1 MRPEDIVLRPFIL
14 SLIVSYDTIMKPPY
28 TISPSILNLVAS
40 ISLKIGEASA
50 HYLDKKSP
58 QLRKANR
65 IKTIQATLGIEGNSL
80 SESQVQAIEE
90 GKVLLGFERDQKEV
104 QNALALYERWNEF
117 NGSKSYSFLSA
128 HQILMQGLVTN
139 HGEYRNRS
147 VGITKGITLTHI
159 APPADRVPYL
169 MDDLFDYVDK
179 DPDPPL
185 IKSCVFHYELEF
197 IHPFLDG
204 NGRMGR
210 FWQSVLL
217 SKSHP
222 IFEFLPFETIIAAS
236 QSDYYQALATSDACG
251 QSTLFIEYMLGV
263 LDKSLANLLNTTNVV
278 LSETERIEYFIFI
291 GMKEFSR
298 KDYQRIFKNLS
309 TATASRDL
317 KKGVLLELFSTYGE
331 RNGTR
336 YRILV

>member
-1 MRPEDIVLRPFIL
+1 
-14 SLIVSYDTIMKPPY
+14 MKPPY

-117 NGSKSYSFLSA
+117 NGSKSSSFLSA
-128 HQILMQGLVTN
+128 HQVLMQGLVTN
-139 HGEYRNRS
+139 PGEYRNRS
-147 VGITKGITLTHI
+147 VGITKGITLTRI
-159 APPADRVPYL
+159 APPADRVRHL
-169 MDDLFDYVDK
+169 MEDLFDYVDN
-179 DPDPPL
+179 DPDPFL

-210 FWQSVLL
+210 FWQSLLL

-251 QSTLFIEYMLGV
+251 QFTPFIEYMLGV

-291 GMKEFSR
+291 GMKDFSR
-298 KDYQRIFKNLS
+298 KDYQRVFKNLS

-331 RNGTR
+331 RNATR
-336 YRILV
+336 YLVLV

>member
-1 MRPEDIVLRPFIL
+1 
-14 SLIVSYDTIMKPPY
+14 MKPPY

-65 IKTIQATLGIEGNSL
+65 IKTIQATLGIEGNPL
-80 SESQVQAIEE
+80 SESQVQAIDE
-90 GKVLLGFERDQKEV
+90 GKLLLGFERDQKEV
-104 QNALALYERWNEF
+104 QNAIALYARWDEF
-117 NGSKSYSFLSA
+117 EPSKRASFLNA
-128 HQILMQGLVTN
+128 HLLLMRGLVTN
-139 HGEYRNRS
+139 PGEYRNRS
-147 VGITKGITLTHI
+147 VGITKGKTLTHI
-159 APPADRVPYL
+159 APPAERVSYL
-169 MDDLFDYVDK
+169 MDDLFDYVAR
-179 DPDPPL
+179 DPDPLL

-210 FWQSVLL
+210 FWQSLLL

-236 QSDYYQALATSDACG
+236 QSAYYQALAKSDACG
-251 QSTLFIEYMLGV
+251 QSTPFIEYMLGV
-263 LDKSLANLLNTTNVV
+263 LDQSLANLLNTTNVV

-291 GMKEFSR
+291 GIKDFSR
-298 KDYQRIFKNLS
+298 KDYQHVFKNLS

-317 KKGVLLELFSTYGE
+317 KKGVELELFSTYGE
-331 RNGTR
+331 RNATR
-336 YRILV
+336 YRVLV

>member
-1 MRPEDIVLRPFIL
+1 
-14 SLIVSYDTIMKPPY
+14 MKPPY

-65 IKTIQATLGIEGNSL
+65 IKTIQATLGIEGNTL
-80 SESQVQAIEE
+80 SESQVQAIDE
-90 GKVLLGFERDQKEV
+90 GKRLLGFERDQKEV
-104 QNALALYERWNEF
+104 QNAIALYARWDEF
-117 NGSKSYSFLSA
+117 DPSKRASFLNA
-128 HQILMQGLVTN
+128 HLLLMQGLVTN
-139 HGEYRNRS
+139 PGEYRNRS
-147 VGITKGITLTHI
+147 VGITKGKTLTHI
-159 APPADRVPYL
+159 APPAERVSYL
-169 MDDLFDYVDK
+169 MDDLFDYVAR
-179 DPDPPL
+179 DPDPLL

-210 FWQSVLL
+210 FWQSLLL

-236 QSDYYQALATSDACG
+236 QSAYYQALAKSDACG
-251 QSTLFIEYMLGV
+251 QSTPFIEYMLGV
-263 LDKSLANLLNTTNVV
+263 LDQSLANLLNTTNVV

-291 GMKEFSR
+291 GMKDFSR
-298 KDYQRIFKNLS
+298 KDYQRVFKNLS

-317 KKGVLLELFSTYGE
+317 KKGVELVLFSTYGE
-331 RNGTR
+331 RNATR
-336 YRILV
+336 YRVLM

>member
-1 MRPEDIVLRPFIL
+1 
-14 SLIVSYDTIMKPPY
+14 MKPPY

-65 IKTIQATLGIEGNSL
+65 IKTIQATLGIEGNTL
-80 SESQVQAIEE
+80 NESQVQAIDE
-90 GKVLLGFERDQKEV
+90 GKRLLGFERDQKEV
-104 QNALALYERWNEF
+104 QNAIALYARWDEF
-117 NGSKSYSFLSA
+117 DPSKRASFLNA
-128 HQILMQGLVTN
+128 HLLLMQGLVTN
-139 HGEYRNRS
+139 PGEYRNRS
-147 VGITKGITLTHI
+147 VGITKGKTLTHI
-159 APPADRVPYL
+159 APPAERVSYL
-169 MDDLFDYVDK
+169 MDDLFDYVAR
-179 DPDPPL
+179 DPDPLL

-210 FWQSVLL
+210 FWQSLLL

-236 QSDYYQALATSDACG
+236 QSAYYQALAKSDACA
-251 QSTLFIEYMLGV
+251 QSTPFIEYMLGV
-263 LDKSLANLLNTTNVV
+263 LDQSLANLLNTTNVV

-291 GMKEFSR
+291 GMKDFSR
-298 KDYQRIFKNLS
+298 KDYQRVFKNLS

-317 KKGVLLELFSTYGE
+317 KKGVELALFSTYGE
-331 RNGTR
+331 RNATR
-336 YRILV
+336 YRVLM

>member
-1 MRPEDIVLRPFIL
+1 
-14 SLIVSYDTIMKPPY
+14 MKPPY

-65 IKTIQATLGIEGNSL
+65 IKTIQATLGIEGNTL
-80 SESQVQAIEE
+80 NESQVQAIDE
-90 GKVLLGFERDQKEV
+90 GKRLLGFERDQKEV
-104 QNALALYERWNEF
+104 QNAIALYARWDEF
-117 NGSKSYSFLSA
+117 DPSKRASFLNT
-128 HQILMQGLVTN
+128 HLLLMQGLVTN
-139 HGEYRNRS
+139 PGEYRNRS
-147 VGITKGITLTHI
+147 VGITKGKTLTHI
-159 APPADRVPYL
+159 APPAERVSYL
-169 MDDLFDYVDK
+169 MDDLFDYVAR
-179 DPDPPL
+179 DPDPLL

-210 FWQSVLL
+210 FWQSLLL

-236 QSDYYQALATSDACG
+236 QSAYYQALAKSDACA
-251 QSTLFIEYMLGV
+251 QSTPFIEYMLGV
-263 LDKSLANLLNTTNVV
+263 LDQSLANLLNTTNVV

-291 GMKEFSR
+291 GMKDFSR
-298 KDYQRIFKNLS
+298 KDYQRVFKNLS

-317 KKGVLLELFSTYGE
+317 KKGVELALFSTYGE
-331 RNGTR
+331 RNATR
-336 YRILV
+336 YRVLM

>member
-1 MRPEDIVLRPFIL
+1 
-14 SLIVSYDTIMKPPY
+14 MKPPY

-65 IKTIQATLGIEGNSL
+65 IKTIQATLGIEGNTL
-80 SESQVQAIEE
+80 NESQVQAIDE
-90 GKVLLGFERDQKEV
+90 GKLLLGFERDQKEV
-104 QNALALYERWNEF
+104 QNAIALYARWDEF
-117 NGSKSYSFLSA
+117 DPSKRASFLNA
-128 HQILMQGLVTN
+128 HLLLMQGLVTN
-139 HGEYRNRS
+139 PGEYRNRS
-147 VGITKGITLTHI
+147 VGITKGKTLTHI
-159 APPADRVPYL
+159 APPAERVSYL
-169 MDDLFDYVDK
+169 MDDLFDYVAR
-179 DPDPPL
+179 DPDPLL

-210 FWQSVLL
+210 FWQSLLL

-236 QSDYYQALATSDACG
+236 QSAYYQALAKSDACA

-263 LDKSLANLLNTTNVV
+263 LDQSLANLLNTTNVV

-291 GMKEFSR
+291 GMKDFSR
-298 KDYQRIFKNLS
+298 KDYQRVFKNLS

-317 KKGVLLELFSTYGE
+317 KKGVELALFSTYGE
-331 RNGTR
+331 RNATR
-336 YRILV
+336 YRVLM

>member
-1 MRPEDIVLRPFIL
+1 
-14 SLIVSYDTIMKPPY
+14 MKPPY

-65 IKTIQATLGIEGNSL
+65 IKTIQATLGIEGNTL
-80 SESQVQAIEE
+80 NESQVQAIDE
-90 GKVLLGFERDQKEV
+90 GKLLLGFERDQKEV
-104 QNALALYERWNEF
+104 QNAIALYARWDEF
-117 NGSKSYSFLSA
+117 DPSKRASFLNA
-128 HQILMQGLVTN
+128 HLLLMQGLVTN
-139 HGEYRNRS
+139 PGEYRNRS
-147 VGITKGITLTHI
+147 VGITKGKTLTHI
-159 APPADRVPYL
+159 APPAERVSYL
-169 MDDLFDYVDK
+169 MDDLFDYVAR
-179 DPDPPL
+179 DPDPLL

-210 FWQSVLL
+210 FWQSLLL

-236 QSDYYQALATSDACG
+236 QSAYYQALAKSDACA
-251 QSTLFIEYMLGV
+251 QSTPFIEYMLGV
-263 LDKSLANLLNTTNVV
+263 LDQSLANLLNTTNVV

-291 GMKEFSR
+291 GMKDFSR
-298 KDYQRIFKNLS
+298 KDYQRVFKNLS

-317 KKGVLLELFSTYGE
+317 KKGVELALFSTYGE
-331 RNGTR
+331 RNATR
-336 YRILV
+336 YRVLV

>member
-1 MRPEDIVLRPFIL
+1 
-14 SLIVSYDTIMKPPY
+14 MKPPY

-65 IKTIQATLGIEGNSL
+65 IKTIQATLGIEGNTL
-80 SESQVQAIEE
+80 NESQVQAIDE
-90 GKVLLGFERDQKEV
+90 GKRLLGFERDQKEV
-104 QNALALYERWNEF
+104 QNAIALYARWDEF
-117 NGSKSYSFLSA
+117 DPSKRASFLNA
-128 HQILMQGLVTN
+128 HLLLMQGLVTN
-139 HGEYRNRS
+139 PGEYRNRS
-147 VGITKGITLTHI
+147 VGITKGKTLTHI
-159 APPADRVPYL
+159 APPAERVSYL
-169 MDDLFDYVDK
+169 MDDLFDYVAR
-179 DPDPPL
+179 DPDPLL

-210 FWQSVLL
+210 FWQSLLL

-236 QSDYYQALATSDACG
+236 QSAYYQALAKSDACG
-251 QSTLFIEYMLGV
+251 QSTPFIEYMLGV
-263 LDKSLANLLNTTNVV
+263 LDQSLANLLNTTNVV

-291 GMKEFSR
+291 GMKDFSR
-298 KDYQRIFKNLS
+298 KDYQRVFKNLS

-317 KKGVLLELFSTYGE
+317 KKGVELALFSTYGE
-331 RNGTR
+331 RNATR
-336 YRILV
+336 YRVLM

>member
-1 MRPEDIVLRPFIL
+1 
-14 SLIVSYDTIMKPPY
+14 MKPPY

-65 IKTIQATLGIEGNSL
+65 IKTIQATLGIEGNTL
-80 SESQVQAIEE
+80 NESQVQAIDE
-90 GKVLLGFERDQKEV
+90 GKLLLGFERDQKEV
-104 QNALALYERWNEF
+104 QNAIALYARWDEF
-117 NGSKSYSFLSA
+117 DPSKRASFLNA
-128 HQILMQGLVTN
+128 HLLLMQGLVTN
-139 HGEYRNRS
+139 PGEYRNRS
-147 VGITKGITLTHI
+147 VGITKGKTLTHI
-159 APPADRVPYL
+159 APPAERVFYL
-169 MDDLFDYVDK
+169 MDDLFDYVAR
-179 DPDPPL
+179 DPDPLL

-210 FWQSVLL
+210 FWQSLLL

-236 QSDYYQALATSDACG
+236 QSAYYQALAKSDACA

-263 LDKSLANLLNTTNVV
+263 LDQSLANLLNTTNVV

-291 GMKEFSR
+291 GMKDFSR
-298 KDYQRIFKNLS
+298 KDYQRVFKNLS

-317 KKGVLLELFSTYGE
+317 KKGVELALFSTYGE
-331 RNGTR
+331 RNATR
-336 YRILV
+336 YRVLM

>member
-1 MRPEDIVLRPFIL
+1 
-14 SLIVSYDTIMKPPY
+14 MKPPY

-65 IKTIQATLGIEGNSL
+65 IKTIQATLGIEGNTL
-80 SESQVQAIEE
+80 SESQVQAIDE
-90 GKVLLGFERDQKEV
+90 GKRLLGFERDQKEV
-104 QNALALYERWNEF
+104 QNAIALYARWDEF
-117 NGSKSYSFLSA
+117 DPSKRASFLNA
-128 HQILMQGLVTN
+128 HLLLMQGLVTN
-139 HGEYRNRS
+139 PGEYRNRS
-147 VGITKGITLTHI
+147 VGITKGKTLTHI
-159 APPADRVPYL
+159 APPAERVSYL
-169 MDDLFDYVDK
+169 MDDLFDYVAR
-179 DPDPPL
+179 DPDPLL

-210 FWQSVLL
+210 FWQSLLL

-236 QSDYYQALATSDACG
+236 QSAYYQALAKSDACG
-251 QSTLFIEYMLGV
+251 QSTPFIEYMLGV
-263 LDKSLANLLNTTNVV
+263 LDQSLANLLNTTNVV

-291 GMKEFSR
+291 GMKDFSR
-298 KDYQRIFKNLS
+298 KDYQRVFKNLS

-317 KKGVLLELFSTYGE
+317 KKGVELALFSTYGE
-331 RNGTR
+331 RNATR
-336 YRILV
+336 YRVLM

>member
-1 MRPEDIVLRPFIL
+1 
-14 SLIVSYDTIMKPPY
+14 MKPPY

-65 IKTIQATLGIEGNSL
+65 IKTIQATLGIEGNTL
-80 SESQVQAIEE
+80 SESQVQAIDE
-90 GKVLLGFERDQKEV
+90 GKLLLGFERDKKEV
-104 QNALALYERWNEF
+104 QNAIALYARWDEF
-117 NGSKSYSFLSA
+117 DPSKRASFLNA
-128 HQILMQGLVTN
+128 HLLLMQGLVRN
-139 HGEYRNRS
+139 PGEYRNRS
-147 VGITKGITLTHI
+147 VGITKGKTLTHI
-159 APPADRVPYL
+159 APPAERVSYL
-169 MDDLFDYVDK
+169 MDDLFDYVAR
-179 DPDPPL
+179 DPDLLL
-185 IKSCVFHYELEF
+185 IKSCIFHYELEF

-210 FWQSVLL
+210 FWQSLLL

-236 QSDYYQALATSDACG
+236 QSAYYQALAKSDACG
-251 QSTLFIEYMLGV
+251 QSTPFIEYMLGV
-263 LDKSLANLLNTTNVV
+263 LDQSLANLLNTTNVV

-291 GMKEFSR
+291 GMKDFSR
-298 KDYQRIFKNLS
+298 KDYQRVFKNLS

-317 KKGVLLELFSTYGE
+317 KKGVELVLFSTYGE
-331 RNGTR
+331 RNATR
-336 YRILV
+336 YRVLV

>member
-1 MRPEDIVLRPFIL
+1 
-14 SLIVSYDTIMKPPY
+14 MKPPY

-58 QLRKANR
+58 QLRKENR

-117 NGSKSYSFLSA
+117 NPSKSTSFLSA
-128 HQILMQGLVTN
+128 HLLLMQGLVTN
-139 HGEYRNRS
+139 PGEYRNRS
-147 VGITKGITLTHI
+147 VGITKGTTLTHI
-159 APPADRVPYL
+159 APPADRVRHL
-169 MDDLFDYVDK
+169 MEDLFDYVDK
-179 DPDPPL
+179 DPDPLL

-210 FWQSVLL
+210 FWQSLLL

-251 QSTLFIEYMLGV
+251 QSTPFIEYMLGV

-291 GMKEFSR
+291 GMKDFSR
-298 KDYQRIFKNLS
+298 KDYQRVFKNLS

-331 RNGTR
+331 RNATR
-336 YRILV
+336 YRVLV

>member
-1 MRPEDIVLRPFIL
+1 
-14 SLIVSYDTIMKPPY
+14 MKPPY

-65 IKTIQATLGIEGNSL
+65 IKTIQATLGIEGNTL
-80 SESQVQAIEE
+80 SESQVQAIDE
-90 GKVLLGFERDQKEV
+90 GKLLLGFERDQKEV
-104 QNALALYERWNEF
+104 QNAIALYARWDEF
-117 NGSKSYSFLSA
+117 DPSKRASFLNA
-128 HQILMQGLVTN
+128 HLLLMQGLVTN
-139 HGEYRNRS
+139 PGEYRNRS
-147 VGITKGITLTHI
+147 VGITKGKTLTHI
-159 APPADRVPYL
+159 APPAERVSYL
-169 MDDLFDYVDK
+169 MDDLFDYVAR
-179 DPDPPL
+179 DPDLLL
-185 IKSCVFHYELEF
+185 IKSCIFHYELEF

-210 FWQSVLL
+210 FWQSLLL

-236 QSDYYQALATSDACG
+236 QSAYYQALAKSDACG
-251 QSTLFIEYMLGV
+251 QSTPFIEYMLGV
-263 LDKSLANLLNTTNVV
+263 LDQSLANLLNTTNVV

-291 GMKEFSR
+291 GMKDFSR
-298 KDYQRIFKNLS
+298 KDYQRVFKNLS

-317 KKGVLLELFSTYGE
+317 KKGVELVLFSTYGE
-331 RNGTR
+331 RNATR
-336 YRILV
+336 YRVLM

>member
-1 MRPEDIVLRPFIL
+1 
-14 SLIVSYDTIMKPPY
+14 MKPPY

-65 IKTIQATLGIEGNSL
+65 IKTIQATLGIEGNTL
-80 SESQVQAIEE
+80 NESQVQAIDE
-90 GKVLLGFERDQKEV
+90 GKLLLGFERDQKEV
-104 QNALALYERWNEF
+104 QNAIALYARWDEF
-117 NGSKSYSFLSA
+117 DPSKRASFLNA
-128 HQILMQGLVTN
+128 HLLLMQGLVTN
-139 HGEYRNRS
+139 PGEYRNRS
-147 VGITKGITLTHI
+147 VGITKGKTLTHI
-159 APPADRVPYL
+159 APPAERVSYL
-169 MDDLFDYVDK
+169 MDDLFDYVAR
-179 DPDPPL
+179 DPDPLL

-210 FWQSVLL
+210 FWQSLLL
-217 SKSHP
+217 SKSHL

-236 QSDYYQALATSDACG
+236 QSAYYQALAKSDACG
-251 QSTLFIEYMLGV
+251 QSTPFIEYMLGV
-263 LDKSLANLLNTTNVV
+263 LDQSLANLLNTTNVV

-291 GMKEFSR
+291 GMKDFSR
-298 KDYQRIFKNLS
+298 KDYQRVFKNLS

-317 KKGVLLELFSTYGE
+317 KKGVELALFSTYGE
-331 RNGTR
+331 RNATR
-336 YRILV
+336 YRVLM

>member
-1 MRPEDIVLRPFIL
+1 
-14 SLIVSYDTIMKPPY
+14 MKPPY

-40 ISLKIGEASA
+40 ISLKIGKASA

-58 QLRKANR
+58 QLRKENR

-117 NGSKSYSFLSA
+117 KPSKSKSFLSA
-128 HQILMQGLVTN
+128 HRVLMHELIIN
-139 HGEYRNRS
+139 PGEYRNRS
-147 VGITKGITLTHI
+147 VGITKGKTLTHI

-169 MDDLFDYVDK
+169 MDDLFDYVAQ
-179 DPDPPL
+179 DPDPLL

-210 FWQSVLL
+210 FWQSLLL

-251 QSTLFIEYMLGV
+251 QSTTFIEYMLGV
-263 LDKSLANLLNTTNVV
+263 LDKSLAKLLNTTNVV

-291 GMKEFSR
+291 GMKDFSR
-298 KDYQRIFKNLS
+298 KDYQRVFKNLS

-317 KKGVLLELFSTYGE
+317 KKGVSLELFSTYGE
-331 RNGTR
+331 RNATR
-336 YRILV
+336 YRVLL

>member
-1 MRPEDIVLRPFIL
+1 
-14 SLIVSYDTIMKPPY
+14 MKPPY

-65 IKTIQATLGIEGNSL
+65 IKTIQATLGIEGNTL
-80 SESQVQAIEE
+80 SESQVQAIDE
-90 GKVLLGFERDQKEV
+90 GKLLLGFERDQKEV
-104 QNALALYERWNEF
+104 QNAIALYARWDEF
-117 NGSKSYSFLSA
+117 DPSKRASFLNA
-128 HQILMQGLVTN
+128 HLLLMRGLVTN
-139 HGEYRNRS
+139 PGEYRNRS
-147 VGITKGITLTHI
+147 VGITKGKTLTHI
-159 APPADRVPYL
+159 APPAERVSYL
-169 MDDLFDYVDK
+169 MDDLFDYVAR
-179 DPDPPL
+179 DPDPLL

-210 FWQSVLL
+210 FWQSLLL

-236 QSDYYQALATSDACG
+236 QSAYYQALAKSDACG
-251 QSTLFIEYMLGV
+251 QSTPFIEYMLGV
-263 LDKSLANLLNTTNVV
+263 LDQSLANLLNTTNVV

-291 GMKEFSR
+291 GMKDFSR
-298 KDYQRIFKNLS
+298 KDYQRVFKNLS

-317 KKGVLLELFSTYGE
+317 KKGVELVLFSTYGE
-331 RNGTR
+331 RNATR
-336 YRILV
+336 YRVLV

>member
-1 MRPEDIVLRPFIL
+1 
-14 SLIVSYDTIMKPPY
+14 MKPPY

-65 IKTIQATLGIEGNSL
+65 IKTIQATLGIEGNTL
-80 SESQVQAIEE
+80 NESQVQAIDE
-90 GKVLLGFERDQKEV
+90 GKLLLGFERDQKEV
-104 QNALALYERWNEF
+104 QNAIALYARWDEF
-117 NGSKSYSFLSA
+117 DPSKRASFLNA
-128 HQILMQGLVTN
+128 HLLLMQGLVTN
-139 HGEYRNRS
+139 PGEYRNRS
-147 VGITKGITLTHI
+147 VGITKGKTLTHI
-159 APPADRVPYL
+159 APPAERVSYL
-169 MDDLFDYVDK
+169 MDDLFDYVAR
-179 DPDPPL
+179 DPDPLL

-210 FWQSVLL
+210 FWQSLLL

-236 QSDYYQALATSDACG
+236 QSAYYQALAKSDACA
-251 QSTLFIEYMLGV
+251 QSTPFIEYMLGV
-263 LDKSLANLLNTTNVV
+263 LDQSLANLLNTTNVV

-291 GMKEFSR
+291 GMKDFSR
-298 KDYQRIFKNLS
+298 KDYQRVFKNLS

-317 KKGVLLELFSTYGE
+317 KKGVELVLFSTYGE
-331 RNGTR
+331 RNATR
-336 YRILV
+336 YRVLM

>member
-1 MRPEDIVLRPFIL
+1 
-14 SLIVSYDTIMKPPY
+14 MKPPY

-65 IKTIQATLGIEGNSL
+65 IKTIQATLGIEGNTL
-80 SESQVQAIEE
+80 SESQVQAIDE
-90 GKVLLGFERDQKEV
+90 GKLLLGFERDQKEV
-104 QNALALYERWNEF
+104 QNAIALYARWDEF
-117 NGSKSYSFLSA
+117 DPSKRASFLNA
-128 HQILMQGLVTN
+128 HLLLMQGLVRN
-139 HGEYRNRS
+139 PGEYRNRS
-147 VGITKGITLTHI
+147 VGITKGKTLTHI
-159 APPADRVPYL
+159 APPAERVSYL
-169 MDDLFDYVDK
+169 MDDLFDYVAR
-179 DPDPPL
+179 DPDPLL

-210 FWQSVLL
+210 FWQSLLL

-236 QSDYYQALATSDACG
+236 QSAYYQALAKSDACA
-251 QSTLFIEYMLGV
+251 QSTPFIEYMLGV
-263 LDKSLANLLNTTNVV
+263 LDQSLANLLNTTNVV

-291 GMKEFSR
+291 GMKDFSR
-298 KDYQRIFKNLS
+298 KDYQRVFKNLS

-317 KKGVLLELFSTYGE
+317 KKGVELALFSTYGE
-331 RNGTR
+331 RNATR
-336 YRILV
+336 YRVLM

>member
-1 MRPEDIVLRPFIL
+1 
-14 SLIVSYDTIMKPPY
+14 MKPPY

-65 IKTIQATLGIEGNSL
+65 IKTIQATLGIEGNTL
-80 SESQVQAIEE
+80 NESQVQAIDE
-90 GKVLLGFERDQKEV
+90 GKLLLGFERDQKEV
-104 QNALALYERWNEF
+104 QNAIALYARWDEF
-117 NGSKSYSFLSA
+117 DPSKRASFLNA
-128 HQILMQGLVTN
+128 HLLLMQGLVTN
-139 HGEYRNRS
+139 PGEYRNRS
-147 VGITKGITLTHI
+147 VGITKGKTLTHI
-159 APPADRVPYL
+159 APPAERVSYL
-169 MDDLFDYVDK
+169 MDDLFDYVAR
-179 DPDPPL
+179 DPDLLL

-210 FWQSVLL
+210 FWQSLLL

-236 QSDYYQALATSDACG
+236 QSAYYQALAKSDACG
-251 QSTLFIEYMLGV
+251 QSTPFIEYMLGV
-263 LDKSLANLLNTTNVV
+263 LDQSLANLLNTTNVV

-291 GMKEFSR
+291 GMKDFSR
-298 KDYQRIFKNLS
+298 KDYQRVFKNLS

-317 KKGVLLELFSTYGE
+317 KKGVELALFTTYGE
-331 RNGTR
+331 RNATR
-336 YRILV
+336 YRVLM

>member
-1 MRPEDIVLRPFIL
+1 
-14 SLIVSYDTIMKPPY
+14 MKPPY

-65 IKTIQATLGIEGNSL
+65 IKTIQATLGIEGNTL
-80 SESQVQAIEE
+80 NESQVQAIDE
-90 GKVLLGFERDQKEV
+90 GKLLLGFERDQKEV
-104 QNALALYERWNEF
+104 QNAIALYARWDEF
-117 NGSKSYSFLSA
+117 DPSKRASFLNA
-128 HQILMQGLVTN
+128 HLLLMQGLVTN
-139 HGEYRNRS
+139 PGEYRNRS
-147 VGITKGITLTHI
+147 VGITKGKTLTHI
-159 APPADRVPYL
+159 APPAERVSYL
-169 MDDLFDYVDK
+169 MDDLFDYVAR
-179 DPDPPL
+179 DPDPLL

-210 FWQSVLL
+210 FWQSLLL

-236 QSDYYQALATSDACG
+236 QSAYYQALAKSDACA
-251 QSTLFIEYMLGV
+251 QSTPFIEYMLGV
-263 LDKSLANLLNTTNVV
+263 LDQSLANLLNTTNVV

-291 GMKEFSR
+291 GMKDFSR
-298 KDYQRIFKNLS
+298 KDYQRVFKNLS

-317 KKGVLLELFSTYGE
+317 KKGVELALFSTYGE
-331 RNGTR
+331 RNATR
-336 YRILV
+336 YRVLM

>member
-1 MRPEDIVLRPFIL
+1 
-14 SLIVSYDTIMKPPY
+14 MKPPY

-58 QLRKANR
+58 QLRKENR

-117 NGSKSYSFLSA
+117 KPSKSKSFLSA
-128 HQILMQGLVTN
+128 HRVLMHELIIN
-139 HGEYRNRS
+139 PGEYRNTS
-147 VGITKGITLTHI
+147 VGITKGKTLTHI

-169 MDDLFDYVDK
+169 MDDLFDYVAQ
-179 DPDPPL
+179 DPDPLL

-210 FWQSVLL
+210 FWQSLLL

-251 QSTLFIEYMLGV
+251 QSTTFIEYMLGV
-263 LDKSLANLLNTTNVV
+263 LDKSLAKLLNTTNVV

-291 GMKEFSR
+291 GMKDFSR
-298 KDYQRIFKNLS
+298 KDYQRVFKNLS

-317 KKGVLLELFSTYGE
+317 KKGVSLELFSTYGE
-331 RNGTR
+331 RNATR
-336 YRILV
+336 YRVLL

>member
-1 MRPEDIVLRPFIL
+1 
-14 SLIVSYDTIMKPPY
+14 MKPPY

-117 NGSKSYSFLSA
+117 NPSKSTSFMSA
-128 HQILMQGLVTN
+128 HLLLMQGLVTN
-139 HGEYRNRS
+139 PGEYRNRS
-147 VGITKGITLTHI
+147 VGITKGTTLTHI
-159 APPADRVPYL
+159 APPADRVRHL
-169 MDDLFDYVDK
+169 MEDLFEYVDN
-179 DPDPPL
+179 DPDPIL

-210 FWQSVLL
+210 FWQSLLL

-222 IFEFLPFETIIAAS
+222 IFEFFPFETIIAAS
-236 QSDYYQALATSDACG
+236 QSDYYHALATSDAYG
-251 QSTLFIEYMLGV
+251 QSTPFIEYMLGV
-263 LDKSLANLLNTTNVV
+263 LDQSLADLLNTTNVV
-278 LSETERIEYFIFI
+278 LSETERIEYFIYI
-291 GMKEFSR
+291 GMKDFSR
-298 KDYQRIFKNLS
+298 KDYQHVFKNLS
-309 TATASRDL
+309 SATASRDL
-317 KKGVLLELFSTYGE
+317 KKGVTLELFSTYGE
-331 RNGTR
+331 RNATR
-336 YRILV
+336 YRVLF

>member
-1 MRPEDIVLRPFIL
+1 
-14 SLIVSYDTIMKPPY
+14 MKPPY

-58 QLRKANR
+58 QLRKENR

-104 QNALALYERWNEF
+104 QNALTLYERWNEF
-117 NGSKSYSFLSA
+117 KPSKSKSFLSA
-128 HQILMQGLVTN
+128 HRVLMHDLIIN
-139 HGEYRNRS
+139 PGEYRNRS
-147 VGITKGITLTHI
+147 VGITKGKTLTHI

-169 MDDLFDYVDK
+169 MDDLFDYVAQ
-179 DPDPPL
+179 DPDPLL

-210 FWQSVLL
+210 FWQSLLL

-251 QSTLFIEYMLGV
+251 QSTTFIEYMLGV
-263 LDKSLANLLNTTNVV
+263 LDKSLAKLLNTTNVV

-291 GMKEFSR
+291 GMKDFSR
-298 KDYQRIFKNLS
+298 KDYQRVFKNLS

-317 KKGVLLELFSTYGE
+317 KKGIGLQLFESIGIL
-331 RNGTR
+331 NKTR
-336 YRILV
+336 YIIK

>member
-1 MRPEDIVLRPFIL
+1 
-14 SLIVSYDTIMKPPY
+14 MKPPY

-58 QLRKANR
+58 RLRKANR
-65 IKTIQATLGIEGNSL
+65 IKTIQATLGIEGNTL
-80 SESQVQAIEE
+80 SESQVQAIDE
-90 GKVLLGFERDQKEV
+90 GKLLLGFERDQKEV
-104 QNALALYERWNEF
+104 QNAIAIYAHWDEF
-117 NGSKSYSFLSA
+117 DPSKRASFLNA
-128 HQILMQGLVTN
+128 HLLLMQGLVTN
-139 HGEYRNRS
+139 PGEYRNRS
-147 VGITKGITLTHI
+147 VGITKGKTLTHI
-159 APPADRVPYL
+159 APPAERVSYL
-169 MDDLFDYVDK
+169 MDDLFDYVAR
-179 DPDPPL
+179 DPDPLL

-210 FWQSVLL
+210 FWQSLLL

-236 QSDYYQALATSDACG
+236 QSAYYQALAKSDACG
-251 QSTLFIEYMLGV
+251 QSTPFIEYMLGV
-263 LDKSLANLLNTTNVV
+263 LDQSLANLLNTTNVV

-291 GMKEFSR
+291 GMKDFSR
-298 KDYQRIFKNLS
+298 KDYQRVFKNLS

-317 KKGVLLELFSTYGE
+317 KKGVELALFSTYGE
-331 RNGTR
+331 RNATR
-336 YRILV
+336 YRVLV

>member
-1 MRPEDIVLRPFIL
+1 
-14 SLIVSYDTIMKPPY
+14 MKPPY

-65 IKTIQATLGIEGNSL
+65 IKTIQATLGIEGNTL
-80 SESQVQAIEE
+80 SESQVQAIDE
-90 GKVLLGFERDQKEV
+90 GKLLLGFERDQKEV
-104 QNALALYERWNEF
+104 QNAIALYARWDEF
-117 NGSKSYSFLSA
+117 DPSKRASFLNA
-128 HQILMQGLVTN
+128 HLLLMQGLVTN
-139 HGEYRNRS
+139 PGEYRNRS
-147 VGITKGITLTHI
+147 VGITKGKTLTHI
-159 APPADRVPYL
+159 APPAERVSYL
-169 MDDLFDYVDK
+169 MDDLFDYVAR
-179 DPDPPL
+179 DPDPLL

-210 FWQSVLL
+210 FWQSLLL

-236 QSDYYQALATSDACG
+236 QSAYYQALAKSDACG
-251 QSTLFIEYMLGV
+251 QSTPFIEYMLGV
-263 LDKSLANLLNTTNVV
+263 LDQSLANLLNTTNVV

-291 GMKEFSR
+291 GMKDFSR
-298 KDYQRIFKNLS
+298 KDYQRVFKNLS

-317 KKGVLLELFSTYGE
+317 KKGVELALFSTYGE
-331 RNGTR
+331 RNATR
-336 YRILV
+336 YRVLV

>member
-1 MRPEDIVLRPFIL
+1 
-14 SLIVSYDTIMKPPY
+14 MKPPY

-65 IKTIQATLGIEGNSL
+65 IKTIQATLGIEGNAL
-80 SESQVQAIEE
+80 SESQVQAIDE
-90 GKVLLGFERDQKEV
+90 GKLLLGFERDQKEV
-104 QNALALYERWNEF
+104 QNAIALYARWDEF
-117 NGSKSYSFLSA
+117 DPSKRASFLNA
-128 HQILMQGLVTN
+128 HLLLMQGLVTN
-139 HGEYRNRS
+139 PGEYRNRS
-147 VGITKGITLTHI
+147 VGITKGKTLTHI
-159 APPADRVPYL
+159 APPAERVSYL
-169 MDDLFDYVDK
+169 MDDLFDYVAR
-179 DPDPPL
+179 DPDPLL

-210 FWQSVLL
+210 FWQSLLL

-236 QSDYYQALATSDACG
+236 QSAYYQALAKSDACG
-251 QSTLFIEYMLGV
+251 QSTPFIEYMLGV
-263 LDKSLANLLNTTNVV
+263 LDQSLANLLNTTNVV

-291 GMKEFSR
+291 GMKDFSR
-298 KDYQRIFKNLS
+298 KDYQRVFKNLS

-317 KKGVLLELFSTYGE
+317 KKGVELVLFSTYGE
-331 RNGTR
+331 RNATR
-336 YRILV
+336 YRVLV

>member
-1 MRPEDIVLRPFIL
+1 
-14 SLIVSYDTIMKPPY
+14 MKPPY

-65 IKTIQATLGIEGNSL
+65 IKTIQAILGIEGNTL
-80 SESQVQAIEE
+80 SESQVQAIDE
-90 GKVLLGFERDQKEV
+90 GKLLLGFERDQKEV
-104 QNALALYERWNEF
+104 QNAIALYARWDEF
-117 NGSKSYSFLSA
+117 DPSKRASFLNA
-128 HQILMQGLVTN
+128 HLLLMQGLVTN
-139 HGEYRNRS
+139 PGEYRNRS
-147 VGITKGITLTHI
+147 VGITKGKTLTHI
-159 APPADRVPYL
+159 APPAERVSYL
-169 MDDLFDYVDK
+169 MDDLFDYVAR
-179 DPDPPL
+179 DPNPLL

-210 FWQSVLL
+210 FWQSLLL

-236 QSDYYQALATSDACG
+236 QSAYYQALAKSDACG
-251 QSTLFIEYMLGV
+251 QSTPFIEYMLGV
-263 LDKSLANLLNTTNVV
+263 LDQSLANLLNTTNVV

-291 GMKEFSR
+291 GMKDFSR
-298 KDYQRIFKNLS
+298 KDYQRVFKNLS

-317 KKGVLLELFSTYGE
+317 KKGVELALFSTYGE
-331 RNGTR
+331 RNATR
-336 YRILV
+336 YRVLM

>member
-1 MRPEDIVLRPFIL
+1 
-14 SLIVSYDTIMKPPY
+14 MKPPY
-28 TISPSILNLVAS
+28 TISPFILNLVAS

-65 IKTIQATLGIEGNSL
+65 IKTIQATLGIEGNTL
-80 SESQVQAIEE
+80 SESQVQAIDE
-90 GKVLLGFERDQKEV
+90 GKLLLGFEREQKEV
-104 QNALALYERWNEF
+104 QNAIALYARWDEF
-117 NGSKSYSFLSA
+117 EPSKRASFLNA
-128 HQILMQGLVTN
+128 HLLLMRGLVTN
-139 HGEYRNRS
+139 PGEYRNRS
-147 VGITKGITLTHI
+147 VGITKGKTLTHI
-159 APPADRVPYL
+159 APPAERVSYL
-169 MDDLFDYVDK
+169 MDDLFDYVAR
-179 DPDPPL
+179 DPDPLL

-210 FWQSVLL
+210 FWQSLLL

-236 QSDYYQALATSDACG
+236 QSAYYQALAKSDACG
-251 QSTLFIEYMLGV
+251 QSTPFIEYMLGV
-263 LDKSLANLLNTTNVV
+263 LDQSLANLLNTTNVV

-291 GMKEFSR
+291 GIKVFSR
-298 KDYQRIFKNLS
+298 KDYQHVFKNLS

-317 KKGVLLELFSTYGE
+317 KKGVELELFSTYGE
-331 RNGTR
+331 RNATR
-336 YRILV
+336 YRVLV

>member
-1 MRPEDIVLRPFIL
+1 
-14 SLIVSYDTIMKPPY
+14 MKPPY

-65 IKTIQATLGIEGNSL
+65 IKTIQATLGIEGNTL
-80 SESQVQAIEE
+80 SESQVRAIDE
-90 GKVLLGFERDQKEV
+90 GKLLLGFERDQKEV
-104 QNALALYERWNEF
+104 QNAIALYARWNEF
-117 NGSKSYSFLSA
+117 EPSKKASFLNA
-128 HQILMQGLVTN
+128 HLLLMQGLVTN
-139 HGEYRNRS
+139 PGEYRNRS
-147 VGITKGITLTHI
+147 VGITKGKTITHI
-159 APPADRVPYL
+159 APPAERVSYL
-169 MDDLFDYVDK
+169 MDDLFDYVAR
-179 DPDPPL
+179 DPDPLL

-210 FWQSVLL
+210 FWQSLLL

-236 QSDYYQALATSDACG
+236 QSAYYQALAKSDACG
-251 QSTLFIEYMLGV
+251 KSTPFIEYMLGV
-263 LDKSLANLLNTTNVV
+263 LDQSLANLLNTTNVV

-291 GMKEFSR
+291 GMKDFSR
-298 KDYQRIFKNLS
+298 KDYQRVFKNLS

-317 KKGVLLELFSTYGE
+317 KKGVELALFSTYGE
-331 RNGTR
+331 RNATR
-336 YRILV
+336 YRVLV

>member
-1 MRPEDIVLRPFIL
+1 
-14 SLIVSYDTIMKPPY
+14 MKPPY
-28 TISPSILNLVAS
+28 AISPSILNLVAS

-65 IKTIQATLGIEGNSL
+65 IKTIQATLGIEGNTL
-80 SESQVQAIEE
+80 SESQVQAIDE
-90 GKVLLGFERDQKEV
+90 GKLLLGFERDQKEV
-104 QNALALYERWNEF
+104 QNAIALYARWDEF
-117 NGSKSYSFLSA
+117 DPSKRASFLNA
-128 HQILMQGLVTN
+128 HLLLMQGLETN
-139 HGEYRNRS
+139 PGEYRNRS
-147 VGITKGITLTHI
+147 VGITKGKTLTHI
-159 APPADRVPYL
+159 APPAERVSYL
-169 MDDLFDYVDK
+169 MDDLFDYVAR
-179 DPDPPL
+179 DPDPLL

-210 FWQSVLL
+210 FWQSLLL

-236 QSDYYQALATSDACG
+236 QSAYYQALAKSDACG
-251 QSTLFIEYMLGV
+251 QSTPFIEYMLGV
-263 LDKSLANLLNTTNVV
+263 LDQSLANLLNTTNVV

-291 GMKEFSR
+291 GMKDFSR
-298 KDYQRIFKNLS
+298 KDYQRVFKNLS

-317 KKGVLLELFSTYGE
+317 KKGVELALFSTYGE
-331 RNGTR
+331 RNATR
-336 YRILV
+336 YRVLV

>member
-1 MRPEDIVLRPFIL
+1 
-14 SLIVSYDTIMKPPY
+14 MKPPY

-65 IKTIQATLGIEGNSL
+65 IKTIQATLGIEGNTL
-80 SESQVQAIEE
+80 SESQVQAIDE
-90 GKVLLGFERDQKEV
+90 GKRLLGFERDQKEV
-104 QNALALYERWNEF
+104 QNAIALYARWDEF
-117 NGSKSYSFLSA
+117 DPSKRASFLNA
-128 HQILMQGLVTN
+128 HLLLMQGLVTN
-139 HGEYRNRS
+139 PGEYRNRS
-147 VGITKGITLTHI
+147 VGITKGKTLTHI
-159 APPADRVPYL
+159 APPAERVSYL
-169 MDDLFDYVDK
+169 MDDLFDYVAR
-179 DPDPPL
+179 DPDPLL

-210 FWQSVLL
+210 FWQSLLL

-236 QSDYYQALATSDACG
+236 QSAYYQALAKSDACA
-251 QSTLFIEYMLGV
+251 QSTPFIEYMLGV
-263 LDKSLANLLNTTNVV
+263 LDQSLANLLNTTNVV

-291 GMKEFSR
+291 GMKDFSR
-298 KDYQRIFKNLS
+298 KDYQRVFKNLS

-317 KKGVLLELFSTYGE
+317 KKGVELALFSTYGE
-331 RNGTR
+331 RNATR
-336 YRILV
+336 YRVLM

>member
-1 MRPEDIVLRPFIL
+1 
-14 SLIVSYDTIMKPPY
+14 MKPPY

-65 IKTIQATLGIEGNSL
+65 IKTIQATLGIEGNTL
-80 SESQVQAIEE
+80 SESQVQAIDE
-90 GKVLLGFERDQKEV
+90 GKLLLGFERDQKEV
-104 QNALALYERWNEF
+104 QNAIALYARWDEF
-117 NGSKSYSFLSA
+117 DPSKRASFLNA
-128 HQILMQGLVTN
+128 HLLLMQGLVKN
-139 HGEYRNRS
+139 PGEYRNRS
-147 VGITKGITLTHI
+147 VGITKGKTLTHI
-159 APPADRVPYL
+159 APPAERVSYL
-169 MDDLFDYVDK
+169 MDDLFDYVAR
-179 DPDPPL
+179 DPDPLL

-210 FWQSVLL
+210 FWQSLLL

-236 QSDYYQALATSDACG
+236 QSAYYQALAKSDACG
-251 QSTLFIEYMLGV
+251 QSTPFIEYMLGV
-263 LDKSLANLLNTTNVV
+263 LDQSLANLLNTTNVV

-291 GMKEFSR
+291 GMKDFSR
-298 KDYQRIFKNLS
+298 KDYQRVFKNLS

-317 KKGVLLELFSTYGE
+317 KKGVELVLFSTYGE
-331 RNGTR
+331 RNATR
-336 YRILV
+336 YRVLV